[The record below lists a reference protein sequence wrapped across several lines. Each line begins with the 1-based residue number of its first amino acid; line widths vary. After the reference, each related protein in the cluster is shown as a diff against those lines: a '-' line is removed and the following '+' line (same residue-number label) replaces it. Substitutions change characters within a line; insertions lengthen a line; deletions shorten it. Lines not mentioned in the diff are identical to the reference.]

1 MQENLDER
9 DAETRVNAVRGLVAV
24 CKTLYE
30 ADLDVQASPME
41 GVASVKAVLKG
52 QVMESLFEA
61 LDDYAVDNRGD
72 VGSWVR
78 EAAIVGLEECVVL
91 LCKSMTTGRNLLTEE
106 IQEVTFD
113 SNLAVRVVGSLVK
126 QALEKINRVRDI
138 AGKTIQKILYNKM
151 VDIPCIPHKQELQH
165 LIPDDPMIN
174 WGVCEL
180 NLLRLSYLVYFLDVA
195 IFDTWYFLL

>member
-41 GVASVKAVLKG
+41 GVASMKAVLKG

-78 EAAIVGLEECVVL
+78 
-91 LCKSMTTGRNLLTEE
+91 
-106 IQEVTFD
+106 
-113 SNLAVRVVGSLVK
+113 
-126 QALEKINRVRDI
+126 
-138 AGKTIQKILYNKM
+138 
-151 VDIPCIPHKQELQH
+151 
-165 LIPDDPMIN
+165 
-174 WGVCEL
+174 
-180 NLLRLSYLVYFLDVA
+180 
-195 IFDTWYFLL
+195 